1 MTMEPV
7 EPANTERKLK
17 KPSKMLSFRLEDAN
31 VEAMDRFARAAKMS
45 RSDWIRRAILAQLVA
60 DWFETGGEEVVVVPV
75 AVIEQVEERANR

>member
-60 DWFETGGEEVVVVPV
+60 DFIERQDEAV
-75 AVIEQVEERANR
+75 AVAQVEEARANRWG

>member
-7 EPANTERKLK
+7 DTERTLK

-31 VEAMDRFARAAKMS
+31 VESMDRFARAAKIS

-60 DWFETGGEEVVVVPV
+60 DFMERQDEAV
-75 AVIEQVEERANR
+75 VIEQTGERANRWE

>member
-1 MTMEPV
+1 MEPV

-60 DWFETGGEEVVVVPV
+60 DFIERQDEAV
-75 AVIEQVEERANR
+75 AVAQVEEARANRWG